1 MQPSTTGA
9 GGSSYII
16 RGGLSGR
23 ERLRVISRV
32 LRPTTLALLDRVGVP
47 EGARCLDA
55 GCGGG
60 DVALELA
67 ARAGSTGTVVGVDL
81 DEEKLALARTEAGAA
96 GRNVEYRRADVAT
109 DDLGAGFDVVY
120 TRFLLTHLRDPAG
133 ACDRLRRALRP
144 GGAVIVEDIDYSG
157 SFCHPDSPAYR
168 RYCEVYV
175 ATARARGVDPH
186 IGRRLPEL
194 LRDAGFE
201 QVRVSAVQ
209 PVGVASDGLE
219 GDAKLACALTL
230 ENIAE
235 AAVAAGVAEREE
247 LDRAIDELYRLAGDA
262 VTLMSFPRIV
272 QAWARRPA

>member
-1 MQPSTTGA
+1 MQPSTSEA
-9 GGSSYII
+9 GRSSYII

-60 DVALELA
+60 DVTLELA
-67 ARAGSTGTVVGVDL
+67 GRAGSTGRVVGVDF
-81 DEEKLALARTEAGAA
+81 DNEKLAMARTEAGAA
-96 GRNVEYRRADVAT
+96 GRNVEYRRADVT
-109 DDLGAGFDVVY
+109 TEDPGAGFDLVY

-144 GGAVIVEDIDYSG
+144 GGAVIVEDIDLSG
-157 SFCHPDSPAYR
+157 SFCHPDCPAYR

-175 ATARARGVDPH
+175 ATARARGVDPN
-186 IGRRLPEL
+186 IGPRLPEL
-194 LRDAGFE
+194 LRGAGFE
-201 QVRVSAVQ
+201 HVGVSAVQ
-209 PVGVASDGLE
+209 PVGAVSEGLE
-219 GDAKLACALTL
+219 GDVKLACALTL

-247 LDRAIDELYRLAGDA
+247 LDRAIDELYRFAADA